1 MRMIKSFGVAC
12 CVTAALAACDRTPT
26 NASEQPALDGASAVA
41 GTAARTS
48 ARSVSRAIKGHVD
61 GSDVYGDACGGGQG
75 VLITSTGRGT
85 VSHFGNAVLVQI
97 TCVNLTDFSVIGP
110 APYTLTAANGDEV
123 GGLLT
128 NMVFT
133 SYGFDLY
140 TSVTWGTGRFAGAT
154 GALVWPT
161 TSNGTGVWTSKV
173 EGWISF

>member
-12 CVTAALAACDRTPT
+12 CVTAALTACDRTPT
-26 NASEQPALDGASAVA
+26 NPPEQSALDGAVAVA
-41 GTAARTS
+41 GTAARAS
-48 ARSVSRAIKGHVD
+48 AQSVSRALKGHVD

-123 GGLLT
+123 GGVLT
-128 NMVFT
+128 NVVYT

-140 TSVTWGTGRFAGAT
+140 ASITWGTGRFAGAT
-154 GALVWPT
+154 GELVSPT
-161 TSNGTGVWTSKV
+161 TSTGTGLWSSEV
-173 EGWISF
+173 EGWISY